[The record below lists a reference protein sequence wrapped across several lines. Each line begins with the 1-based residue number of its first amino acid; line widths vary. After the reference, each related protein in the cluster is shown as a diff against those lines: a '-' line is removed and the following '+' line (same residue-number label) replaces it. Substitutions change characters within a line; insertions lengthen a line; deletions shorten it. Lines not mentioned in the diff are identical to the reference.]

1 MCPGSLS
8 DAARPLQGPAWQRLR
23 RCLLKGC
30 GRLFRPA
37 RPQSRYCCAACQQA
51 ARRWRRWRA
60 QQTYRQ
66 SAHGRQH
73 RQQQARRYRQRH
85 PAPPRPP
92 PQPPSRREEPDRATG
107 AASADSE
114 GKRLPEK
121 SEEVPLRPCDR
132 PGCYVLFAADCPG
145 SARRFC
151 CVLCRR
157 ALRCV
162 LDREARRRRR
172 RRRGLRACGRRRK
185 PTWHRRQ

>member
-8 DAARPLQGPAWQRLR
+8 DAARPLQGPSWQRLR

-30 GRLFRPA
+30 DRLFRPA
-37 RPQSRYCCAACQQA
+37 QPQSRYCCAACQQA

-60 QQTYRQ
+60 QQKYRQ
-66 SAHGRQH
+66 SDHGRQH
-73 RQQQARRYRQRH
+73 RQEQARRYRQRH

-92 PQPPSRREEPDRATG
+92 PA
-107 AASADSE
+107 AASFAAPNASSDGSE

-121 SEEVPLRPCDR
+121 SEEVPLRACDR
-132 PGCYVLFAADCPG
+132 PGCYVLFAANSSYQP
-145 SARRFC
+145 RRFC

-162 LDREARRRRR
+162 LDREASRRRR
-172 RRRGLRACGRRRK
+172 RRRGLRPCGRRRQ
-185 PTWHRRQ
+185 PSWHRRQ